1 MRLAKR
7 RQKHCPEG
15 RFALA
20 KRASGEEPGG
30 MTLEIAIVLGLLAAA
45 VGLFATR
52 ALPVD
57 LVTIFLLLALVLT
70 GILEPATAFAGF
82 SSEIIIILASIFV
95 INGAL
100 LEGRV
105 LDTVTAW
112 LLRVAGGSVHKL
124 QLTTLSVVGGLSGFM
139 NNTAVTSLFIG
150 PTVSIARRLK
160 ASPSKLL
167 MPVCFASILGGTCTL
182 IGTSTNVAVSGEI
195 AKQHQAGLAKWV
207 ADGGTDL
214 NGDGAVDSA
223 DYRQH
228 AEENNLKIY
237 EPLGLFEITPVGL
250 LIMAVGIGY
259 LMLFGQ
265 RLLPD
270 YPDESLAEGFN
281 IREYLSEIVVMPGS
295 RLIGQ
300 RVFESSLAE
309 MEFRIVKVLRGKRS
323 FVPNVRSSIEEDDV
337 LLVSGG
343 VEELMAVKDASGIEI
358 HAETKLEDEALQT
371 DDVKIA
377 ELLIT
382 PKSTLIRRT
391 LKEAH
396 FRQRFGLAVLA
407 IYRHGQSLGR
417 KLGAIRLRAGDLLLV
432 QGAEERLQSL
442 EHDTNLVRLEA
453 TEAPSADRRRKG
465 FWALGFFAVAVL
477 AGGVGLA
484 SLPVCFLSAAALTV
498 ATGCITMQKVYEV
511 IDWRVLIVIGG
522 MTAFGAAMS
531 DSGTAKWL
539 AGGIQGAFDSPRMV
553 LAGFILLTMF
563 LTQTMSNAAAALV
576 VLPVAMQTAATLGV
590 SGQTYA
596 VAVMLAAS
604 SSFIAPFEPACILV
618 SGPGKYRFT
627 DYLKAGLGLTLLVGF
642 LVWLLVPAY
651 WGGL

>member
-1 MRLAKR
+1 
-7 RQKHCPEG
+7 
-15 RFALA
+15 
-20 KRASGEEPGG
+20 
-30 MTLEIAIVLGLLAAA
+30 MTLDIGIVLGLLVVA

-70 GILEPATAFAGF
+70 GILEPTEAFAGF
-82 SSEIIIILASIFV
+82 SSQIIIILGSIFV

-105 LDTVTAW
+105 IDLVSAW
-112 LLRVAGGSVHKL
+112 LLRVAGGSVNKL
-124 QLTTLSVVGGLSGFM
+124 QLTTMSVVGGLSGFM

-150 PTVSIARRLK
+150 PTMSIARKLK
-160 ASPSKLL
+160 ISPSKLL

-182 IGTSTNVAVSGEI
+182 IGTSTNVAVSGEL
-195 AKQHQAGLAKWV
+195 AKQYKTDLDEWKAN
-207 ADGGTDL
+207 GGTDL
-214 NGDGAVDSA
+214 NGDGTIDSA
-223 DYRQH
+223 DYLQY

-237 EPLGLFEITPVGL
+237 KPLGLFEITPVGL
-250 LIMAVGIGY
+250 LIMGVGIAY
-259 LMLFGQ
+259 LMFFGR

-281 IREYLSEIVVMPGS
+281 IREYHSEIVVMPGS
-295 RLIGQ
+295 RLISQ

-309 MEFRIVKVLRGKRS
+309 MEFRIVKVLRKKRS
-323 FVPNVRSSIEEDDV
+323 FVPNTRSVIEEGDV
-337 LLVSGG
+337 LLVSGS
-343 VEELMAVKDASGIEI
+343 VEDLMAVKDASGIEI

-391 LKEAH
+391 LKEAN

-417 KLGAIRLRAGDLLLV
+417 KLGVIRLRAGDLLLV
-432 QGAEERLQSL
+432 QGSEERLLSL
-442 EHDTNLVRLEA
+442 EHGTNLLRLDVR
-453 TEAPSADRRRKG
+453 EAPSSDRRQKG
-465 FWALGFFAVAVL
+465 FRALAFFAVAVIA
-477 AGGVGLA
+477 AGLGLA
-484 SLPVCFLSAAALTV
+484 PLPICFLSAAALTV
-498 ATGCITMQKVYEV
+498 ATRCITMQKVYEV

-522 MTAFGAAMS
+522 MTAFGAAMRE
-531 DSGTAKWL
+531 SGTAEWL
-539 AGGIQGAFDSPRMV
+539 AGGIQSISENPRTV
-553 LAGFILLTMF
+553 LAGFILLTML

-576 VLPVAMQTAATLGV
+576 VLPVAMQTAGTLGV
-590 SGQTYA
+590 SGQTFA
-596 VAVMLAAS
+596 IAVMLGAS

-627 DYLKAGLGLTLLVGF
+627 DYLKAGLGLTLIMGF

-651 WGGL
+651 WGGLELD

>member
-1 MRLAKR
+1 
-7 RQKHCPEG
+7 
-15 RFALA
+15 
-20 KRASGEEPGG
+20 
-30 MTLEIAIVLGLLAAA
+30 MTLDIGIVLGLLVVA

-70 GILEPATAFAGF
+70 GILEPTEAFAGF
-82 SSEIIIILASIFV
+82 SSEIIILLGSIFV

-105 LDTVTAW
+105 LDLVSAW
-112 LLRVAGGSVHKL
+112 LLRVAGGSVNKL
-124 QLTTLSVVGGLSGFM
+124 QFATMSVVGGLSGFM

-150 PTVSIARRLK
+150 PTMSIARKLK
-160 ASPSKLL
+160 TSPSKLL

-195 AKQHQAGLAKWV
+195 AKQHQADLAKWV
-207 ADGGTDL
+207 ASGGTDL
-214 NGDGAVDSA
+214 NGDGAIDA
-223 DYRQH
+223 DDYRQH
-228 AEENNLKIY
+228 AEANSLNIY
-237 EPLGLFEITPVGL
+237 QPLGLFEITPVGL
-250 LIMAVGIGY
+250 VIMGVGIAY
-259 LMLFGQ
+259 LMLFGR

-270 YPDESLAEGFN
+270 NRDESLADDFN
-281 IREYLSEIVVMPGS
+281 IREYFSEIVVMPGS

-309 MEFRIVKVLRGKRS
+309 MEFRIVKVLRKKRG
-323 FVPNVRSSIEEDDV
+323 FVPNSRSRFEEDDV
-337 LLVSGG
+337 LLVSGSM
-343 VEELMAVKDASGIEI
+343 EDLMAVKGASGIEI

-371 DDVKIA
+371 EDVKIA

-391 LKEAH
+391 LKEAE

-417 KLGAIRLRAGDLLLV
+417 KLGVIRLRAGDLLLV
-432 QGAEERLQSL
+432 QGTEERLQSL
-442 EHDTNLVRLEA
+442 QHDTNLVLLDA
-453 TEAPSADRRRKG
+453 TEVPSTDRRQKG
-465 FWALGFFAVAVL
+465 FRALGFFALAVI
-477 AGGVGLA
+477 AGGFGLA
-484 SLPVCFLSAAALTV
+484 PLPICFLSAAALTV
-498 ATGCITMQKVYEV
+498 ATRCITMQKAYEV

-522 MTAFGAAMS
+522 MTAFGAAMRE
-531 DSGTAKWL
+531 SGTAEWL
-539 AGGIQGAFDSPRMV
+539 AGGIQSISENPRTV
-553 LAGFILLTMF
+553 LAGFILLTML

-576 VLPVAMQTAATLGV
+576 VLPVAMQTAGTLGV
-590 SGQTYA
+590 SGQTFA
-596 VAVMLAAS
+596 IAVMLGAS

-627 DYLKAGLGLTLLVGF
+627 DYLKAGLGLTLIMGF
-642 LVWLLVPAY
+642 LVWLMVPLV
-651 WGGL
+651 WGL

>member
-1 MRLAKR
+1 MD
-7 RQKHCPEG
+7 PD
-15 RFALA
+15 
-20 KRASGEEPGG
+20 
-30 MTLEIAIVLGLLAAA
+30 IVIVLGLLVVA

-70 GILEPATAFAGF
+70 GILNPAEAFAGF
-82 SSEIIIILASIFV
+82 SSQIIIILGSIFV

-105 LDTVTAW
+105 IDLVSAW
-112 LLRVAGGSVHKL
+112 LLRVAGGSVNKL
-124 QLTTLSVVGGLSGFM
+124 QLTTMSVVGGLSGFM

-150 PTVSIARRLK
+150 PTMSIARKLEI
-160 ASPSKLL
+160 SPSKLL

-195 AKQHQAGLAKWV
+195 AKQYQIDLAKWE
-207 ADGGTDL
+207 ANGGTDL
-214 NGDGAVDSA
+214 NGDGKIDSA
-223 DYRQH
+223 DYLQY
-228 AEENNLKIY
+228 AESNNLKIY
-237 EPLGLFEITPVGL
+237 KPLGLFEITPVGL
-250 LIMAVGIGY
+250 LIMGVGIAY
-259 LMLFGQ
+259 LMFFGR

-281 IREYLSEIVVMPGS
+281 IREYHSEIVVMPGS
-295 RLIGQ
+295 RLISQ

-309 MEFRIVKVLRGKRS
+309 MEFRIVKVLRKKRS
-323 FVPNVRSSIEEDDV
+323 FVPNIRSVIEEGDV
-337 LLVSGG
+337 LLVSGSM
-343 VEELMAVKDASGIEI
+343 EDLMAVKDASGIEI

-391 LKEAH
+391 LKEAN

-417 KLGAIRLRAGDLLLV
+417 KLGVIRLRAGDLLLV
-432 QGAEERLQSL
+432 QGSEERLLSL
-442 EHDTNLVRLEA
+442 EHGTNLLRLDA
-453 TEAPSADRRRKG
+453 TEAPSADRRQKG
-465 FWALGFFAVAVL
+465 FRALVFFGLAVI
-477 AGGVGLA
+477 AGGLGLA
-484 SLPVCFLSAAALTV
+484 PLPICFLSAAALTV
-498 ATGCITMQKVYEV
+498 ATRCITMQKVYEV

-522 MTAFGAAMS
+522 MTAFGAAMRE
-531 DSGTAKWL
+531 SGTAEWL
-539 AGGIQGAFDSPRMV
+539 AGGIQSISENPRTV
-553 LAGFILLTMF
+553 LAGFILLTML
-563 LTQTMSNAAAALV
+563 LTQAMSNAAAALV
-576 VLPVAMQTAATLGV
+576 VLPVAMQTAGTLGV
-590 SGQTYA
+590 SGQTFA
-596 VAVMLAAS
+596 IAVMLGAS

-627 DYLKAGLGLTLLVGF
+627 DYLKAGLGLTLIMGF
-642 LVWLLVPAY
+642 LVWLMVPLV
-651 WGGL
+651 WGL

>member
-1 MRLAKR
+1 MD
-7 RQKHCPEG
+7 PDIG
-15 RFALA
+15 
-20 KRASGEEPGG
+20 
-30 MTLEIAIVLGLLAAA
+30 IVLGLLVVA

-70 GILEPATAFAGF
+70 GILEPTEAFAGF
-82 SSEIIIILASIFV
+82 SSQIIIILGSIFV

-105 LDTVTAW
+105 IDLVSAW
-112 LLRVAGGSVHKL
+112 LLRVAGGSVNKL
-124 QLTTLSVVGGLSGFM
+124 QLTTMSVVGGLSGFM

-150 PTVSIARRLK
+150 PTMSIARKLK
-160 ASPSKLL
+160 ISPSKLL

-182 IGTSTNVAVSGEI
+182 IGTSTNVAVSGEL
-195 AKQHQAGLAKWV
+195 AKQYKTDVDEWKAN
-207 ADGGTDL
+207 GGTDW
-214 NGDGAVDSA
+214 NGDGTIDSA
-223 DYRQH
+223 DYLQY
-228 AEENNLKIY
+228 AEANNLKIY
-237 EPLGLFEITPVGL
+237 KPLGLFEITPVGL
-250 LIMAVGIGY
+250 LIMGVGIAY
-259 LMLFGQ
+259 LMFFGR

-281 IREYLSEIVVMPGS
+281 IREYHSEIVVMPGS

-309 MEFRIVKVLRGKRS
+309 MEFRIVKVLRKKRS
-323 FVPNVRSSIEEDDV
+323 FVPNTRSVIEEGDV
-337 LLVSGG
+337 LLVSGSM
-343 VEELMAVKDASGIEI
+343 EDLMAVKDASGIEI

-391 LKEAH
+391 LKEAN

-417 KLGAIRLRAGDLLLV
+417 KLGVIRLRAGDLLLV
-432 QGAEERLQSL
+432 QGSEERLLSL
-442 EHDTNLVRLEA
+442 EHGTNLLRLDA
-453 TEAPSADRRRKG
+453 TEAPSSDRRQKG
-465 FWALGFFAVAVL
+465 FRALAFFAVAVI
-477 AGGVGLA
+477 AGGLGLA
-484 SLPVCFLSAAALTV
+484 PLPICFLSAAALTV
-498 ATGCITMQKVYEV
+498 ATRCITMQKVYEV

-522 MTAFGAAMS
+522 MTAFGAAMRE
-531 DSGTAKWL
+531 SGTAEWL
-539 AGGIQGAFDSPRMV
+539 AVVIQSISENPRTV
-553 LAGFILLTMF
+553 LAGFILLTML

-576 VLPVAMQTAATLGV
+576 VLPVAMQTAGTLGV
-590 SGQTYA
+590 SGQTFA
-596 VAVMLAAS
+596 IAVMLGAS

-627 DYLKAGLGLTLLVGF
+627 DYLKAGLGLTLIMGF
-642 LVWLLVPAY
+642 LVWLMVPLV
-651 WGGL
+651 WGL